1 MKVVAAAVGIA
12 LAPFTATC
20 ADVNV
25 GAMDVQHY
33 RLDLRADPASKSLRG
48 VVEIQAQLHMLR
60 RVMGDPQF
68 FAALKAYAIEYSYR
82 NVATE
87 DFRAVCERFYGK
99 RLDWFFAQW
108 IYGVSR
114 PTYRVSWTAAD
125 DQLAVTIRQ
134 VQTDASA
141 FRMPIDV
148 LVTTAAGATRH
159 IVWNDRSEQ
168 TFEIPMGRRVTDTDI
183 TNVNIDP
190 DDWILKGHP

>member
-1 MKVVAAAVGIA
+1 LQLAHPLKCGRVMSDSGLPIASYMALPPPRPLTHAGFAADCGPVVA
-12 LAPFTATC
+12 
-20 ADVNV
+20 
-25 GAMDVQHY
+25 Q
-33 RLDLRADPASKSLRG
+33 SLLQ
-48 VVEIQAQLHMLR
+48 ECI
-60 RVMGDPQF
+60 DES
-68 FAALKAYAIEYSYR
+68 FAALKAYVTEYSYR

-99 RLDWFFAQW
+99 SLDWFFAQW

-114 PTYRVSWTAAD
+114 PTYRVSWAAAD

-134 VQTDASA
+134 VQTDAGA

-168 TFEIPMGRRVTDTDI
+168 IFEIPMGRRVTDADM
-183 TNVNIDP
+183 TNVSIDP
-190 DDWILKGHP
+190 DDWILKGQP